1 MANIQIGTAA
11 GTTLGNPPSGDFY
24 IFIDSDNSNK
34 YTLRDSIGTD
44 TILGGG
50 SAYTMP
56 TGTTVE
62 MLASSASAADQW
74 YNTDD
79 SKVWTYSD
87 KSLRYVVGETVI
99 LNKQSGVLTVG
110 EIVVPDPSLTA
121 GAEKATSPTTN
132 EVLGVNVWDVDTE
145 LFCVIAIG
153 GIWDVLC
160 SNDSNPYVVS
170 DFLVHDGSPTDEDG
184 KAKRRTSGKGHLA
197 IVLEDGIVPSGG
209 GLLKCLVQTTERY

>member
-87 KSLRYVVGETVI
+87 KSLWYVVGETMI
-99 LNKQSGVLTVG
+99 ANKQSGTFEVG
-110 EIVVPDPSLTA
+110 ELLIPDSTLVV
-121 GAEKATSPTTN
+121 GAEIASTSATN
-132 EVLGVNVWDVDTE
+132 EIVGVNVWQVTTE
-145 LFCVIAIG
+145 LFCVVAYA

-160 SNDSNPYVVS
+160 SDDSSYSVG
-170 DFLVHDGSPTDEDG
+170 DFLVHDGSPTTEDG
-184 KAKRRTSGKGHLA
+184 QAKRRSSGSGHMA
-197 IVLEDGIVPSGG
+197 ICMESGTVSTGG
-209 GLLKCLVQTTERY
+209 GLLKCLIQTTERY